1 MGCPVVH
8 FEIHGNDDGHNDFYS
23 EVFGWKVDAD
33 NPMNYGMV
41 DTDSGEGIAGGLTKS
56 DTAPAVMVYVQVDD
70 LDATL
75 AEVTAKG
82 GATIMPASD
91 VPGGPTMAIFADPSG
106 NHIGLVKA
114 DSMG

>member
-8 FEIHGNDDGHNDFYS
+8 FDIHGNDDGQNDFYS
-23 EVFGWKVDAD
+23 EVFGWNVDAD

-41 DTDSGEGIAGGLTKS
+41 GTDSGEGIAGGLTKS
-56 DTAPAVMVYVQVDD
+56 ETAPAVMVYVQVDD

-75 AEVTAKG
+75 AEVAAKG
-82 GATIMPASD
+82 GATIMPATD

-114 DSMG
+114 GSMA